1 MLKDYCAANAS
12 LFFGT
17 ATGDHT
23 TDRILEDVNASND
36 GFLPRKQIGVLFHG
50 RLNSGRIEAALQH
63 LVSLG
68 AIYHSSQPTG
78 GRPSTLWSAI
88 PVSESLNNQESH
100 QGSTTEETSNEES
113 MQWQT

>member
-1 MLKDYCAANAS
+1 MT
-12 LFFGT
+12 GT
-17 ATGDHT
+17 TTEATRIPSGD
-23 TDRILEDVNASND
+23 
-36 GFLPRKQIGVLFHG
+36 G
-50 RLNSGRIEAALQH
+50 RLATWLT
-63 LVSLG
+63 L
-68 AIYHSSQPTG
+68 PTG